1 MEPSVNKKV
10 VNHAWKLVMLLL
22 VTGFQFRATAQTPDY
37 VYTEASTL
45 TLTGKLMDTP
55 NPYHRVDTVRFKG
68 FTKTENNQVR
78 NSSGIAVAFRTDS
91 PSISIHTVYGELG
104 RPNNTNGISARGY
117 DLYIRKDGKWL
128 WAAAGVPSDA
138 NLDKPFTLIK
148 DMDRD
153 VKECL
158 LYLPLYSEVLSVK
171 IGVEKGS
178 LLEST
183 PNPFRYRIGLFGSSY
198 THGSSTGR
206 AGMTYPAQFTRH
218 TGLQLLSLGCSGNS
232 KLQGYF
238 ADVLAAA
245 EVDAFLFDAFSNPNP
260 TMIKERLF
268 PFIEKIQAAHPGKPL
283 IFQRTIH
290 RESLN
295 FNTGARASEAAKLAV
310 ADSLMKIAC
319 KKYKDVYYIFPNA
332 SAKNHEASI
341 DGTHPSN
348 YGYQLWAESIE
359 KPVKKIL
366 KKYGIK

>member
-1 MEPSVNKKV
+1 MKRISL
-10 VNHAWKLVMLLL
+10 AILLAGL
-22 VTGFQFRATAQTPDY
+22 ALQMAAQTAADKY
-37 VYTEASTL
+37 VYTEASSL

-55 NPYHRVDTVRFKG
+55 NPYHRVDTVKFKG
-68 FTKTENNQVR
+68 FTKSENNQVR
-78 NSSGIAVAFRTDS
+78 NSSGIAVAFFTNS
-91 PSISIHTVYGELG
+91 TAISIKTVYGEIG
-104 RPNNTNGISARGY
+104 HPTNTNGIAARGY

-138 NLDKPFTLIK
+138 NLDKPYTLIV
-148 DMDRD
+148 DMDPGM
-153 VKECL
+153 KECL

-171 IGVEKGS
+171 IGVENGS
-178 LLEST
+178 TLEGA
-183 PNPFRYRIGLFGSSY
+183 PNPFRHRIGIFGSSY

-206 AGMTYPAQFTRH
+206 AGMAYPAQFSRK

-232 KLQGYF
+232 KLQPYF

-245 EVDAFLFDAFSNPNP
+245 DVDAFIFDAFSNPNP

-268 PFIEKIQAAHPGKPL
+268 PFIEKIQASHPGKPL
-283 IFQRTIH
+283 IFQRTIY
-290 RESLN
+290 RESRN
-295 FNTGARASEAAKLAV
+295 FNGGSDKSEQAKMDV

-319 KKYKDVYYIFPNA
+319 KQYKDVYYIYPDA
-332 SAKNHEASI
+332 TAKNHEASI

-359 KPVKKIL
+359 KPVKRIL

>member
-1 MEPSVNKKV
+1 MKRI
-10 VNHAWKLVMLLL
+10 LLFAAL
-22 VTGFQFRATAQTPDY
+22 LCLTVAATAQTPADVKY

-45 TLTGKLMDTP
+45 TLTGKLMETP
-55 NPYHRVDTVRFKG
+55 VPYHRVDTVKFKG

-78 NSSGIAVAFRTDS
+78 NSSGIAVAFYTNS
-91 PSISIHTVYGELG
+91 SAISISTVYGEIG
-104 RPNNTNGISARGY
+104 RPTNTNGIAARGY

-128 WAAAGVPSDA
+128 WAAAGVPSDS
-138 NLDKPFTLIK
+138 NLDKPYTLIK

-153 VKECL
+153 MKECL

-171 IGVEKGS
+171 IGVEEGAT
-178 LLEST
+178 LESA
-183 PNPFRYRIGLFGSSY
+183 PNPFRHRIGIFGSSY

-206 AGMTYPAQFTRH
+206 AGMAYPAQFSRN

-232 KLQGYF
+232 KLQDYF

-245 EVDAFLFDAFSNPNP
+245 DVDAFIFDAFSNPNP

-283 IFQRTIH
+283 IFQRTIY
-290 RESLN
+290 RESRN
-295 FNTGARASEAAKLAV
+295 FNNGTSASESAKLAV

-319 KKYKDVYYIFPNA
+319 KKYKDVYYIYPDA
-332 SAKNHEASI
+332 TAKNHEASI

-359 KPVKKIL
+359 KPVKRIL